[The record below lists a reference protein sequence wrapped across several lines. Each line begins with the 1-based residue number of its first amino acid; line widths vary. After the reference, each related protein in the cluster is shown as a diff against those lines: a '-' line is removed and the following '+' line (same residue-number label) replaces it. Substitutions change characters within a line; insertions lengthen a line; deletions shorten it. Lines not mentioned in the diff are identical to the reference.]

1 MSRGRDGADLQ
12 AAMAGDDIAMDAV
25 AEAWLPQVYAWC
37 HRLGG
42 PRVDAED
49 AAHEVLI
56 VMCRRIGRV
65 RTPGQFPAWL
75 FGITRRVIANHRRRA
90 WVRRWVP
97 GASLDREE
105 DRRWSPLRTVDAAQT
120 ADAVWAA
127 LEALP
132 SAQREVLVLIDLE
145 ERTSPEVSELV
156 GIPIGT
162 VKSRLRVA
170 RRAFREVLREE
181 MGDDWIAAFE
191 GRSAEVS

>member
-1 MSRGRDGADLQ
+1 MNAEEDLL
-12 AAMAGDDIAMDAV
+12 AAMAGDDDALDGV

-42 PRVDAED
+42 PRIDPED
-49 AAHEVLI
+49 TAHEVLI
-56 VMCRRIGRV
+56 VMCRRIHKV
-65 RTPGQFPAWL
+65 STPGQFPAWL

-90 WVRRWVP
+90 WVRKWVP

-120 ADAVWAA
+120 ADAVWTA
-127 LEALP
+127 LDGLP
-132 SAQREVLVLIDLE
+132 AAQREVLVLIDLE

-156 GIPIGT
+156 GIPVGT

-170 RRAFREVLREE
+170 RRALSEALRAE
-181 MGDDWIAAFE
+181 MGDEWVAGFTR
-191 GRSAEVS
+191 GSSEVG

>member
-1 MSRGRDGADLQ
+1 MSRHADVL
-12 AAMAGDDIAMDAV
+12 AAMSGSEDAVEAV

-65 RTPGQFPAWL
+65 RAAAQFPSWL

-127 LEALP
+127 LESLP
-132 SAQREVLVLIDLE
+132 TQQREVLVLIELE
-145 ERTSPEVSELV
+145 ERTGPEVAELV
-156 GIPIGT
+156 GVPLGT
-162 VKSRLRVA
+162 IKSRLRVA
-170 RRAFREVLREE
+170 RRAFREAMRAE
-181 MGDDWIAAFE
+181 MGDEWIAAFE
-191 GRSAEVS
+191 GPSAEVG